1 MSSPYHKENVTIVFK
16 TSNRSNAKT
25 KMKTFRNKTIDDI
38 LEKKL
43 PGVPDTAV
51 ILEIGMGSRFEEQLK
66 TKYKL

>member
-51 ILEIGMGSRFEEQLK
+51 ILEIGMGSRFEQQLK